1 MYLCLF
7 MSCQN
12 TDQFS
17 SCISCRT
24 NNSCFYHSESSFL
37 TLFIFFSFSM
47 HFFVFYSYF
56 CINKNHVCISI
67 HPFCILCKHGFLFFY
82 FRICPFPKI
91 IYFVVVSASSPIGPL
106 ACNFCVLIPI
116 SAPNPNSNPSVNLV
130 DALTYTAAASISS

>member
-1 MYLCLF
+1 MISASLCPVRIRTSSPPAYPVEPIIPAFIILKAP
-7 MSCQN
+7 
-12 TDQFS
+12 FS
-17 SCISCRT
+17 LYSYFFHLVCI
-24 NNSCFYHSESSFL
+24 
-37 TLFIFFSFSM
+37 
-47 HFFVFYSYF
+47 FFVFYSYF